1 MTAVVAGP
9 PPTSTVGGGAG
20 PRMRVAVIGPAR
32 FPLVEPFAGGL
43 EAHTHALVLGLRRR
57 GHAVTVFAAP
67 GSDPRLAAVDL
78 AVDTFTSSTAARA
91 DVGAPPERWM
101 REHHAYLD
109 LMLGL
114 RRRTGRRFDVVH
126 DNSLHHLPIAM
137 ADVLDEPVVT
147 TLHTPPVPW
156 LESAAALASERHRFV
171 AVSSATARSW
181 RHALHAE
188 VVPNAV
194 DTDAWYAGP
203 GGRRA
208 LWSGRLVPEKA
219 PHEAVLAARAAGVAI
234 DLAGPVLDRAYF
246 EQQVRPLLAE
256 DARYLGHLGRAAL
269 RHVAAHSCVA
279 VVTPAWEEPFGLV
292 AIEALSS
299 GTPVAAYA
307 RGALPEILADGVGAL
322 ADPGDVAS
330 LARAIR
336 TAARLD
342 RGAAREHAVR
352 HYSHD
357 VMLTAYERVYARADQ
372 GDLVA

>member
-1 MTAVVAGP
+1 MTAGP
-9 PPTSTVGGGAG
+9 AKTTGAQPSG
-20 PRMRVAVIGPAR
+20 PRLRVAVIGPAR

-57 GHAVTVFAAP
+57 GHEVTVFAAP
-67 GSDPRLAAVDL
+67 GSDPDLEPVEL
-78 AVDTFTSSTAARA
+78 AVGAFHSSPAARA
-91 DVGAPPERWM
+91 DLGAPPETWM

-114 RRRTGRRFDVVH
+114 RRRVARRFDVVH

-137 ADVLDEPVVT
+137 ADLLDEPVVT

-156 LESAAALASERHRFV
+156 LESAAALAGDRHGFV
-171 AVSSATARSW
+171 AVSAATARSW
-181 RHALHAE
+181 RHAVHAE

-194 DTDAWYAGP
+194 DTGAWYAGP

-234 DLAGPVLDRAYF
+234 DLAGPVLDHGYF
-246 EQQVRPLLAE
+246 EQRVRPLLAE
-256 DARYLGHLGRAAL
+256 DARYLGHLGRRAL
-269 RHVAAHSCVA
+269 RRVAAHSCVA

-292 AIEALSS
+292 AVEALAS

-307 RGALPEILADGVGAL
+307 RGALPEILAPGVGAL
-322 ADPGDVAS
+322 AAPGDVAS
-330 LARAIR
+330 LADAI
-336 TAARLD
+336 TAAARLD
-342 RGAAREHAVR
+342 RRAAREHAVR

-357 VMLTAYERVYARADQ
+357 VMLAAYERVYARADR